1 MSTLN
6 FLKINKNQDQ
16 IQRHITNFEETSQV
30 PQVVGVVDG
39 SHISILA
46 PGENKEDYF
55 NLKHAYSVNLLG
67 VGDINMLF
75 LCASVGYPGSIHV
88 YCSCQTFIRK

>member
-30 PQVVGVVDG
+30 PQVVGV
-39 SHISILA
+39 
-46 PGENKEDYF
+46 DYF